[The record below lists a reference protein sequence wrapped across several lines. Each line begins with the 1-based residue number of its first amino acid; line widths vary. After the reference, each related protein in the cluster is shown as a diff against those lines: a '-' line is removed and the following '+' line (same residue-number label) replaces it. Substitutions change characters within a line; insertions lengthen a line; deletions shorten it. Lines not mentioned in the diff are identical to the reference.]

1 MNQFFDMEK
10 LKDLPKQDDLK
21 WDLVIDGRQQMTGKI
36 ARVLL
41 AKKFGFIRGEDN
53 KDYFFHQ
60 TDFNGF
66 FEDLE
71 ADYKIS
77 KPIKVTFEPT
87 QGKKGLRAANVV
99 RLDGGV

>member
-10 LKDLPKQDDLK
+10 LKDLPKQNDLK

-36 ARVLL
+36 IRILL
-41 AKKFGFIRGEDN
+41 DKKFGFIKGEDN
-53 KDYFFHQ
+53 KDYFFHS

-66 FEDLE
+66 FNDLG
-71 ADYKIS
+71 ADYKSNRIIMVS
-77 KPIKVTFEPT
+77 FEPCES
-87 QGKKGLRAANVV
+87 KKGLRAANVV